1 MYNRYTLIC
10 YLFKMSSSDDFFKG
24 LIFGAVVG
32 VTAGIL
38 LAPKSGAETRAD
50 IKRFTEETGDKAE
63 KYYRKAKRQL
73 VKKVAD
79 LREAGK
85 NIDWE
90 GYKRLVDK
98 VVNEVK
104 KDGEVTSEVAKEIG
118 FKLNNDWKE
127 IKGAVV

>member
-1 MYNRYTLIC
+1 
-10 YLFKMSSSDDFFKG
+10 MSSSDDFFKG